1 MNNEQ
6 LPTGGRR
13 RGTMASPNAECRMQN
28 YPRGCKEKAAR
39 AVTGGQ
45 ALRSTFSSK
54 TMTEYQSPAV
64 TLLPPMRCGVP
75 DNIGVIGE
83 PDDLWKHSNTTH

>member
-1 MNNEQ
+1 MI
-6 LPTGGRR
+6 TVVAR
-13 RGTMASPNAECRMQN
+13 
-28 YPRGCKEKAAR
+28 KKAAR

-64 TLLPPMRCGVP
+64 TLLPPARCGVP
-75 DNIGVIGE
+75 DNIGVTGKPDIRPMETLEHYTLKTLNEKSIVIGRE
-83 PDDLWKHSNTTH
+83 MR